1 MVVVFVMYI
10 YWKLKKKILIVI
22 IVYAFALL
30 TVTLV
35 GLLHYTRVLHITHIP
50 FYYYNNLG
58 VLIFS
63 KTWAHS
69 YTWY

>member
-1 MVVVFVMYI
+1 
-10 YWKLKKKILIVI
+10 
-22 IVYAFALL
+22 VYAFALL